1 MLFEVVIDIAH
12 RFHPRIFLHHV
23 RLQRFARLIPVIN
36 TPNERGDEINPGL
49 GAGPGLGEGKQQRQ
63 VAVDPLFLQHLRGA
77 DPLPGGCQLDQDP
90 RLINAHLLIQRH
102 QMASLLDTFLAVEGE
117 PGVHLGGDPSG
128 NAFED
133 LRAKIDRQLIAGVS
147 HLRFAAATLFFGP
160 GDSVVDEAAIGRQA
174 GGLQQQRGVGGGV
187 FRMVVADGFDVS
199 AVGDHR
205 GELLDAV

>member
-1 MLFEVVIDIAH
+1 MVNRSQPTSAEDLLGAAEAGAHHDGVVFMLFEIVIDIAH

-49 GAGPGLGEGKQQRQ
+49 GAGPGTGRRKTAASGCSGS
-63 VAVDPLFLQHLRGA
+63 PLSPAPPRRGS
-77 DPLPGGCQLDQDP
+77 PPGGCQLDQDP

-147 HLRFAAATLFFGP
+147 HLRFAAATLFFWP
-160 GDSVVDEAAIGRQA
+160 EAIASSMRP
-174 GGLQQQRGVGGGV
+174 L
-187 FRMVVADGFDVS
+187 
-199 AVGDHR
+199 
-205 GELLDAV
+205 

>member
-23 RLQRFARLIPVIN
+23 RIQRLTRLIPVIN
-36 TPNERGDEINPGL
+36 TPDERGDQIDPGF

-63 VAVDPLFLQHLRGA
+63 VAVDAFFFQRLGGA
-77 DPLPGGCQLDQDP
+77 DPLPGGCQFDQDP

-102 QMASLLDTFLAVEGE
+102 QMARLLDALLPVEGE
-117 PGVHLGGDPSG
+117 PGVHLGGDPAR

-147 HLRFAAATLFFGP
+147 HLRFTAASLLFRP
-160 GDSVVDEAAIGRQA
+160 GDGVVNESAIGRQA
-174 GGLQQQRGVGGGV
+174 GGLQQQGGV
-187 FRMVVADGFDVS
+187 SGGIFRMIVANGFDVA
-199 AVGDHR
+199 AVGDHG